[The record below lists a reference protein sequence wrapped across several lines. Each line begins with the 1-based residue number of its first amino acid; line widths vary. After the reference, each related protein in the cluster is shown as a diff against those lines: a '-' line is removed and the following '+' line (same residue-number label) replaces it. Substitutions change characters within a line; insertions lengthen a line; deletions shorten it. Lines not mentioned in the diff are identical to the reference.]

1 MKVLSLVIL
10 VFALT
15 AGPAWLFLSHKLDEL
30 AERDFGGGRFMPP
43 DSDRG
48 SFLPRFSQTKEEYE
62 RTIQAP
68 TKRSA
73 CDRAGQN

>member
-1 MKVLSLVIL
+1 MKVLSLVFL
-10 VFALT
+10 VFTLT

-30 AERDFGGGRFMPP
+30 AERDFGGGRFVPP

-48 SFLPRFSQTKEEYE
+48 IFLPRFPRTKEEYE

-68 TKRSA
+68 TKRGEG
-73 CDRAGQN
+73 DRAGQN